1 MLLRVLTESLAVR
14 KLGQLVQ
21 VVRDVITTG
30 YDEDILATSLLEQ
43 LLLDL
48 VAQDLLLDVLAVP
61 AYEEFVS
68 AVVDGE
74 GDRVLKVTHVVL
86 KPGTG
91 VQDQDLPS

>member
-1 MLLRVLTESLAVR
+1 MLLRVLTESLTVR
-14 KLGQLVQ
+14 KLGQLIQ
-21 VVRDVITTG
+21 VVGDVITAG
-30 YDEDILATSLLEQ
+30 YNKHILAASLLKQ

-68 AVVDGE
+68 AVVNGE